1 MVLKFNVAETGS
13 LILGSDK
20 GSSIYDVHTKGGGGG
35 ISKVDACR
43 FGGRGSMTCG
53 RPQLFEL
60 FCHSTATK

>member
-35 ISKVDACR
+35 ISKVDACG
-43 FGGRGSMTCG
+43 FGGERFHDLWT
-53 RPQLFEL
+53 
-60 FCHSTATK
+60 STTI